1 MTKILRSR
9 NIVLR
14 VAIFLLA
21 PSARAYFSDK
31 SSRVAINHSAKHNT
45 IRKHN
50 VRSEVYV
57 RGFYNLKIF
66 ISVYTFIISHD
77 KFIYLCFL
85 TCTNI
90 YTYLSTRVRYQSC
103 FVRSFDNIVARVR
116 LTYRIKRDNI
126 IPLSLCFTFVLNS
139 SNFRSKICIIEFYFN
154 KLVLLSWLIKCLVN
168 GI

>member
-66 ISVYTFIISHD
+66 ISVYTFIISRQIHL
-77 KFIYLCFL
+77 FVFLNVYEYLYVPVDASKVSVVL
-85 TCTNI
+85 
-90 YTYLSTRVRYQSC
+90 
-103 FVRSFDNIVARVR
+103 RSF
-116 LTYRIKRDNI
+116 
-126 IPLSLCFTFVLNS
+126 
-139 SNFRSKICIIEFYFN
+139 FRQHRGACE
-154 KLVLLSWLIKCLVN
+154 VN
-168 GI
+168 VSHKTR